1 MENAEKLVN
10 LLIEKKLHI
19 TTAESCTGGM
29 VASRIVD
36 VANASK
42 VFNVA
47 YVTYANEAKE
57 KYLNVD
63 SKTIEKYGVVS
74 EEVTKQMA
82 LGALKE
88 ANADISI
95 VTSGIAGPTGGTE
108 YKPVGMVCF
117 GVGIKD
123 NVYTST
129 KYFGNIGRNKVRS
142 MATEYIIDFAINLI
156 EKNVNF
162 FKKSKKR
169 LVKINGI

>member
-63 SKTIEKYGVVS
+63 SKTIEKCGVVS

-156 EKNVNF
+156 EKM
-162 FKKSKKR
+162 
-169 LVKINGI
+169 

>member
-10 LLIEKKLHI
+10 LLIEKKFHI

-29 VASRIVD
+29 VASWIVD

-156 EKNVNF
+156 EKM
-162 FKKSKKR
+162 
-169 LVKINGI
+169 

>member
-142 MATEYIIDFAINLI
+142 MATEYIIDFAVNLI
-156 EKNVNF
+156 EKM
-162 FKKSKKR
+162 
-169 LVKINGI
+169 

>member
-63 SKTIEKYGVVS
+63 SKIIEKYGVVS

-156 EKNVNF
+156 EKM
-162 FKKSKKR
+162 
-169 LVKINGI
+169 

>member
-1 MENAEKLVN
+1 MKNAEKLVN

-42 VFNVA
+42 VFNIA

-156 EKNVNF
+156 EKM
-162 FKKSKKR
+162 
-169 LVKINGI
+169 

>member
-10 LLIEKKLHI
+10 LLIEKRLHI

-156 EKNVNF
+156 EKM
-162 FKKSKKR
+162 
-169 LVKINGI
+169 

>member
-63 SKTIEKYGVVS
+63 SKTIEKYGVAS

-95 VTSGIAGPTGGTE
+95 VTSGIAGPTEGTE

-142 MATEYIIDFAINLI
+142 MATEYIIDFAIKLI
-156 EKNVNF
+156 EKM
-162 FKKSKKR
+162 
-169 LVKINGI
+169 

>member
-95 VTSGIAGPTGGTE
+95 VISGIAGPTGGTE

-156 EKNVNF
+156 EKM
-162 FKKSKKR
+162 
-169 LVKINGI
+169 

>member
-63 SKTIEKYGVVS
+63 SKTIENMELY
-74 EEVTKQMA
+74 
-82 LGALKE
+82 
-88 ANADISI
+88 
-95 VTSGIAGPTGGTE
+95 P
-108 YKPVGMVCF
+108 
-117 GVGIKD
+117 
-123 NVYTST
+123 
-129 KYFGNIGRNKVRS
+129 
-142 MATEYIIDFAINLI
+142 
-156 EKNVNF
+156 
-162 FKKSKKR
+162 KR
-169 LVKINGI
+169 LQSRWLLEFLKKLMLI

>member
-42 VFNVA
+42 VFNLA
-47 YVTYANEAKE
+47 YVTYSNEAKE

-156 EKNVNF
+156 EKM
-162 FKKSKKR
+162 
-169 LVKINGI
+169 

>member
-19 TTAESCTGGM
+19 TMAESCTGGM

-142 MATEYIIDFAINLI
+142 MATEYIIDFAIKLI
-156 EKNVNF
+156 EKM
-162 FKKSKKR
+162 
-169 LVKINGI
+169 

>member
-117 GVGIKD
+117 GVGIKG
-123 NVYTST
+123 NAYTST

-142 MATEYIIDFAINLI
+142 MATDYIIDFALDLI
-156 EKNVNF
+156 EKM
-162 FKKSKKR
+162 
-169 LVKINGI
+169 

>member
-95 VTSGIAGPTGGTE
+95 VTSGIAGPTWGTE

-156 EKNVNF
+156 EKM
-162 FKKSKKR
+162 
-169 LVKINGI
+169 

>member
-63 SKTIEKYGVVS
+63 FKTIEKYGVVS

-156 EKNVNF
+156 EKM
-162 FKKSKKR
+162 
-169 LVKINGI
+169 

>member
-142 MATEYIIDFAINLI
+142 MATKYIIDFAIKLI
-156 EKNVNF
+156 EKM
-162 FKKSKKR
+162 
-169 LVKINGI
+169 

>member
-57 KYLNVD
+57 KYLNVG

-156 EKNVNF
+156 EKM
-162 FKKSKKR
+162 
-169 LVKINGI
+169 

>member
-1 MENAEKLVN
+1 MENAEKLVD

-156 EKNVNF
+156 EKM
-162 FKKSKKR
+162 
-169 LVKINGI
+169 

>member
-29 VASRIVD
+29 VASMIVD

-142 MATEYIIDFAINLI
+142 MATEYIIDFAIKLI
-156 EKNVNF
+156 EKM
-162 FKKSKKR
+162 
-169 LVKINGI
+169 

>member
-1 MENAEKLVN
+1 MESAEKLVN

-57 KYLNVD
+57 KYLKVD

-95 VTSGIAGPTGGTE
+95 VTSGIAGPTGGTK

-117 GVGIKD
+117 GVGIKG
-123 NVYTST
+123 NAYTST

-142 MATEYIIDFAINLI
+142 MATDYIIDFAISLI
-156 EKNVNF
+156 EKM
-162 FKKSKKR
+162 
-169 LVKINGI
+169 

>member
-129 KYFGNIGRNKVRS
+129 KYFGNLGRNKVRS

-156 EKNVNF
+156 EKM
-162 FKKSKKR
+162 
-169 LVKINGI
+169 

>member
-95 VTSGIAGPTGGTE
+95 VTSGIAGPTVGTE

-156 EKNVNF
+156 EKM
-162 FKKSKKR
+162 
-169 LVKINGI
+169 

>member
-1 MENAEKLVN
+1 MESAEKLVN

-82 LGALKE
+82 FGALKE

-156 EKNVNF
+156 EKM
-162 FKKSKKR
+162 
-169 LVKINGI
+169 

>member
-156 EKNVNF
+156 EKCKLF
-162 FKKSKKR
+162 
-169 LVKINGI
+169 

>member
-42 VFNVA
+42 VFNIA
-47 YVTYANEAKE
+47 YVPYANEAKE

-156 EKNVNF
+156 EKM
-162 FKKSKKR
+162 
-169 LVKINGI
+169 

>member
-142 MATEYIIDFAINLI
+142 MATEYIIDSAINLI
-156 EKNVNF
+156 
-162 FKKSKKR
+162 KKM
-169 LVKINGI
+169 

>member
-63 SKTIEKYGVVS
+63 SKIIEKYGVVS

-142 MATEYIIDFAINLI
+142 MATEYIINFAINLI
-156 EKNVNF
+156 EKM
-162 FKKSKKR
+162 
-169 LVKINGI
+169 

>member
-29 VASRIVD
+29 VASRLVD

-156 EKNVNF
+156 EKM
-162 FKKSKKR
+162 
-169 LVKINGI
+169 

>member
-95 VTSGIAGPTGGTE
+95 VTSGIAGPAGGTE

-156 EKNVNF
+156 EKM
-162 FKKSKKR
+162 
-169 LVKINGI
+169 

>member
-142 MATEYIIDFAINLI
+142 MATEYIIDFALNLI
-156 EKNVNF
+156 EKM
-162 FKKSKKR
+162 
-169 LVKINGI
+169 

>member
-142 MATEYIIDFAINLI
+142 MATEYIIDSAINLI
-156 EKNVNF
+156 EKM
-162 FKKSKKR
+162 
-169 LVKINGI
+169 

>member
-95 VTSGIAGPTGGTE
+95 VTSGIAGPTGGQ
-108 YKPVGMVCF
+108 
-117 GVGIKD
+117 
-123 NVYTST
+123 
-129 KYFGNIGRNKVRS
+129 NIS
-142 MATEYIIDFAINLI
+142 Q
-156 EKNVNF
+156 
-162 FKKSKKR
+162 
-169 LVKINGI
+169 LVWCALV

>member
-1 MENAEKLVN
+1 M
-10 LLIEKKLHI
+10 KKYEVMYILNPSLDQDAI
-19 TTAESCTGGM
+19 AKE
-29 VASRIVD
+29 VASI
-36 VANASK
+36 NAIFTSNDSK

-142 MATEYIIDFAINLI
+142 MATEYIIDSAINLI
-156 EKNVNF
+156 EKM
-162 FKKSKKR
+162 
-169 LVKINGI
+169 

>member
-47 YVTYANEAKE
+47 YVTYANGAKE

-142 MATEYIIDFAINLI
+142 MATEYIIDFAIKLI
-156 EKNVNF
+156 EKM
-162 FKKSKKR
+162 
-169 LVKINGI
+169 

>member
-142 MATEYIIDFAINLI
+142 MATEYIIDFAIKLI
-156 EKNVNF
+156 EKM
-162 FKKSKKR
+162 
-169 LVKINGI
+169 

>member
-63 SKTIEKYGVVS
+63 YKTIEKYGVVS
-74 EEVTKQMA
+74 EEVTKHMA

-156 EKNVNF
+156 EKM
-162 FKKSKKR
+162 
-169 LVKINGI
+169 

>member
-1 MENAEKLVN
+1 MESAEKLVN

-36 VANASK
+36 VAKASK

-82 LGALKE
+82 FGALKE

-156 EKNVNF
+156 EKM
-162 FKKSKKR
+162 
-169 LVKINGI
+169 

>member
-47 YVTYANEAKE
+47 YVTYVNEAKE

-156 EKNVNF
+156 EKCKLF
-162 FKKSKKR
+162 
-169 LVKINGI
+169 

>member
-29 VASRIVD
+29 AASRIVD

-156 EKNVNF
+156 EKM
-162 FKKSKKR
+162 
-169 LVKINGI
+169 

>member
-29 VASRIVD
+29 VASMIVD

-156 EKNVNF
+156 EKM
-162 FKKSKKR
+162 
-169 LVKINGI
+169 